1 MESNTIKISISGA
14 VASGKTTVA
23 ELISQALAE
32 KGFEVKLS
40 DEQIEPFHN
49 LGHRCRALQYRVPLI
64 EVRTSSVMEGNE
76 LDSPVRERAV
86 HTYMLRRS
94 DADKGN

>member
-1 MESNTIKISISGA
+1 MESSTIKISISGA

-40 DEQIEPFHN
+40 DEQTEPFNN
-49 LGHRCRALQYRVPLI
+49 LGNRCQALHERAPLI
-64 EVRTSSVMEGNE
+64 EVRTSSVMEGTQ
-76 LDSPVRERAV
+76 LDSPVREHAV
-86 HTYMLRRS
+86 HTYMLHGS